1 MKPRSILLASLAT
14 IVMPAAARAE
24 DGKLDVSLELRARME
39 AIGGQFRPA
48 PAPKDDQVLLL
59 RSDLFAE
66 YDAGPVRI
74 GGEVIDSRGYF
85 ERQKSTVGTTEINAL
100 EPVQAYLA
108 TDISDVAM
116 AKAGRF
122 VLNLGSRRL
131 VARNNFR
138 NTTNAFTGV
147 QGVFGDA
154 KLGGTAFWTVA
165 QTRLPSDTDGLRD
178 NKIQLDRERGSPHF
192 FGAFLH
198 GNTAIGT
205 VEGYTYRLA
214 EDDSRDILTRNRHLW
229 TVGARVLRS
238 PKANQWDYELE
249 FAGQGGRARAS
260 TRVNDTID
268 LPVHAGFVHATIG
281 RSLPGAWKPR
291 VALLG
296 DYASGEQS
304 GRSITRFD
312 TLYGARVFEF
322 GPTSLYGAVQR
333 ANLVSFELLGEVKPD
348 KRSDITA
355 GVRPLFLASAT
366 DSFAATG
373 VIDRAGN
380 AGTHAGT
387 QIEARYRRFLIPD
400 TLRIS
405 IGGAYLAKGRF
416 LTEAANAP
424 ATGDTTYGFV
434 ELTATL

>member
-1 MKPRSILLASLAT
+1 MTLRPILLASLS
-14 IVMPAAARAE
+14 IAALPTAAHAE
-24 DGKLDVSLELRARME
+24 DGKLDISLEIRARLE

-48 PAPKDDQVLLL
+48 PAPKDDQILLL
-59 RSDLFAE
+59 RTSLFAE
-66 YDAGPVRI
+66 YDAGPVRV

-85 ERQKSTVGTTEINAL
+85 EKRESSVGTTEVNAL

-108 TDISDVAM
+108 TDISAVAM

-147 QGVFGDA
+147 QGVFGDD
-154 KLGGTAFWTVA
+154 KLGATAFWTVA
-165 QTRLPSDTDGLRD
+165 QTRLPSDTDGILD
-178 NKIQLDRERGSPHF
+178 NRIVLDRERGSPHF
-192 FGAFLH
+192 FGLFTHAK
-198 GNTAIGT
+198 TAVGT
-205 VEGYTYRLA
+205 IEGYGYRLA
-214 EDDSRDILTRNRHLW
+214 ENDSRDILTRNRHLW
-229 TVGARVLRS
+229 TVGARVYRA
-238 PKANQWDYELE
+238 PAKNAWDYEFE
-249 FAGQGGRARAS
+249 GVAQAGRARAS
-260 TRVNDTID
+260 TRANDVAD
-268 LPVHAGFVHATIG
+268 LPVRAEFVHATLG

-291 VALLG
+291 VALLA
-296 DYASGEQS
+296 DYASGERS

-333 ANLVSFELLGEVKPD
+333 ANLVTFELLGEVKPD
-348 KRSDITA
+348 TRSDVTA
-355 GVRPLFLASAT
+355 GIRPLFLDSAI
-366 DSFAATG
+366 DSFSATG
-373 VIDRAGN
+373 VVDAAGN
-380 AGTHAGT
+380 AGKYAGT
-387 QIEARYRRFLIPD
+387 QIEARYRRFLVPD
-400 TLRIS
+400 KLRLS